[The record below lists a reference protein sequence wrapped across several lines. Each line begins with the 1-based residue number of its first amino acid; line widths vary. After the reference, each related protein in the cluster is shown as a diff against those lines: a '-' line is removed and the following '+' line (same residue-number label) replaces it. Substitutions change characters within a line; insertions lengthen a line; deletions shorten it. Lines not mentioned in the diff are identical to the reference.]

1 MKHEKE
7 HKEYIALLTFR
18 MPTDHHWSTLP
29 LQKQTTGVQSNRV
42 KFHKNSKVVV
52 IILKG
57 NNEEQNS
64 FYRNCVMISK
74 HETYPS
80 SRLSNSRV
88 ALSVSISH
96 NTSPTLIWQKKKYQ

>member
-64 FYRNCVMISK
+64 FYRIVSWFQNMK
-74 HETYPS
+74 HTPPQDFQIQGWLYL
-80 SRLSNSRV
+80 SR
-88 ALSVSISH
+88 SH
-96 NTSPTLIWQKKKYQ
+96 ITHHPH